1 MEIFVLKRKLK
12 TFYHTPRVLIK
23 KIWNMFEPFV
33 SDEFFLKVSSFIS
46 IGYWPNFKNPK
57 TFNDKIQWLKLN
69 YRKKE
74 YTKMVDKVAAK
85 DYVAG
90 ILGNKYIIPTLGV
103 WNSIDEVD
111 WKELPNQFVI
121 KATHDSGGVVICK
134 DKATFNIEEAISLLK
149 GAGKK
154 NYARFSKEYVYYY
167 VPHRFLAEKFMLPSD
182 ASINDDL
189 SDYKF
194 YCFNG
199 EPKYCQVIRDRNT
212 KETIDFY
219 DMEWKHMDFVGLN
232 IVAKNGTK
240 PVPCPKKLDEMIG
253 VCRNL
258 SKNIPFVRVDLYVID
273 GNVYFGEITFY
284 PASGLGLFTPAEW
297 NLKLGEMIKL
307 PSKV

>member
-1 MEIFVLKRKLK
+1 MSSKIKYIVRNPALLFLTLGHREWFNWISDKTYLKIAYWARMHKRLNLDNPQTFSEKLQWMK
-12 TFYHTPRVLIK
+12 LYDR
-23 KIWNMFEPFV
+23 
-33 SDEFFLKVSSFIS
+33 
-46 IGYWPNFKNPK
+46 NP
-57 TFNDKIQWLKLN
+57 L
-69 YRKKE
+69 
-74 YTKMVDKVAAK
+74 YTKLVDKYEVK
-85 DYVAG
+85 PIVEKRIG
-90 ILGNKYIIPTLGV
+90 SQYIIPTLGV
-103 WNSIDEVD
+103 WNSIEEVD
-111 WKELPNQFVI
+111 WKGLPNQFVI

-154 NYARFSKEYVYYY
+154 NYARFSKEYVYYD
-167 VPHRFLAEKFMLPSD
+167 VPHRFLEQKFMLPSD

-189 SDYKF
+189 SDYNF
-194 YCFNG
+194 YCFNC

-219 DMEWKHMDFVGLN
+219 DMEWNHMDFVGLN
-232 IVAKNGTK
+232 LVAKNGTK

>member
-1 MEIFVLKRKLK
+1 MSSKIKYIVRNPALLFLTLGHREWFNWISDKTYLKIAYWARMHKRLNLDNPQTFSEKLQWMK
-12 TFYHTPRVLIK
+12 LYDR
-23 KIWNMFEPFV
+23 
-33 SDEFFLKVSSFIS
+33 
-46 IGYWPNFKNPK
+46 NP
-57 TFNDKIQWLKLN
+57 L
-69 YRKKE
+69 
-74 YTKMVDKVAAK
+74 YTKLVDKYEVK
-85 DYVAG
+85 PIVEKRIG
-90 ILGNKYIIPTLGV
+90 SQYIIPTLGV

-111 WKELPNQFVI
+111 WKGLPNQFVI
-121 KATHDSGGVVICK
+121 KATHYSGGVVICK

-154 NYARFSKEYVYYY
+154 NYARFSKEYVYYD
-167 VPHRFLAEKFMLPSD
+167 VPHRFLEQKFMLPSD

-189 SDYKF
+189 SDYNF
-194 YCFNG
+194 YCFNC

-219 DMEWKHMDFVGLN
+219 DMEWNHMDFVGLN
-232 IVAKNGTK
+232 LVAKNGTK

>member
-1 MEIFVLKRKLK
+1 ME
-12 TFYHTPRVLIK
+12 
-23 KIWNMFEPFV
+23 
-33 SDEFFLKVSSFIS
+33 
-46 IGYWPNFKNPK
+46 G
-57 TFNDKIQWLKLN
+57 
-69 YRKKE
+69 
-74 YTKMVDKVAAK
+74 
-85 DYVAG
+85 
-90 ILGNKYIIPTLGV
+90 
-103 WNSIDEVD
+103 
-111 WKELPNQFVI
+111 LPNQFVI

-154 NYARFSKEYVYYY
+154 NYARFSKEYVYYD
-167 VPHRFLAEKFMLPSD
+167 VPHRFLEQKFMLPSD

-189 SDYKF
+189 SDYNF
-194 YCFNG
+194 YCFNC

-219 DMEWKHMDFVGLN
+219 DMEWNHMDFVWLN
-232 IVAKNGTK
+232 LVAKNGTK

-273 GNVYFGEITFY
+273 GNVYFGGITFY